1 MKKIIYLLFLFLFIF
16 MCYLIYELTDND
28 NLTCLVIGDSIA
40 DNIYLRENKK
50 INNYNNQFINKD
62 HRMIDLLHIIKYNEE
77 INYQNNTISIHQL
90 LKQSDIVIISIGMN
104 DIYAKLEDDPKNMY
118 TYLNEMVNNM
128 ELILDEISR
137 YKNAKIIVLGYY
149 NIFNKKNDLFIYINY
164 KIKRITE
171 KHDYIY
177 IDTNKNLNNNQKYL
191 LKNNQFY
198 LNDHGYQEINKLIVE
213 KLEKTWYNIKRIYY
227 YDLY

>member
-1 MKKIIYLLFLFLFIF
+1 MKEKIINKIESITGDVSFY
-16 MCYLIYELTDND
+16 YK
-28 NLTCLVIGDSIA
+28 NLVKGD
-40 DNIYLRENKK
+40 
-50 INNYNNQFINKD
+50 
-62 HRMIDLLHIIKYNEE
+62 IIKYNEE
-77 INYQNNTISIHQL
+77 INYQNKTISIHQL

-149 NIFNKKNDLFIYINY
+149 NIFDKKNDLFIYINY

-198 LNDHGYQEINKLIVE
+198 LNDHGYQEINELIVE
-213 KLEKTWYNIKRIYY
+213 KLEKT
-227 YDLY
+227 

>member
-1 MKKIIYLLFLFLFIF
+1 MKKIIYLLCLFLFIF

-77 INYQNNTISIHQL
+77 INYQNKTISIHQL

-149 NIFNKKNDLFIYINY
+149 NIFDKKNDLFIYINY

-198 LNDHGYQEINKLIVE
+198 LNDHGYQEINELIVE

>member
-1 MKKIIYLLFLFLFIF
+1 
-16 MCYLIYELTDND
+16 
-28 NLTCLVIGDSIA
+28 
-40 DNIYLRENKK
+40 
-50 INNYNNQFINKD
+50 
-62 HRMIDLLHIIKYNEE
+62 
-77 INYQNNTISIHQL
+77 
-90 LKQSDIVIISIGMN
+90 MN

-149 NIFNKKNDLFIYINY
+149 NIFEKKNDLFIYINY

-198 LNDHGYQEINKLIVE
+198 LNDHGYQEINELIVE
-213 KLEKTWYNIKRIYY
+213 KLEKT
-227 YDLY
+227 

>member
-77 INYQNNTISIHQL
+77 INYQNKTISIHQL

-149 NIFNKKNDLFIYINY
+149 NIFDKKNDLFIYINY

-198 LNDHGYQEINKLIVE
+198 LNDYGYQEINELIVE
-213 KLEKTWYNIKRIYY
+213 KLEKT
-227 YDLY
+227 

>member
-149 NIFNKKNDLFIYINY
+149 NIFDKKNDLFIYINY

-198 LNDHGYQEINKLIVE
+198 LNDHGYQKINELIVE

>member
-50 INNYNNQFINKD
+50 INNYNNQFISKD
-62 HRMIDLLHIIKYNEE
+62 YRMIDLLHIIKYNEE
-77 INYQNNTISIHQL
+77 INYQNKTISIHQL

-149 NIFNKKNDLFIYINY
+149 NIFDKKNDLFIYINY

-198 LNDHGYQEINKLIVE
+198 LNDHGYQEINELIVE

>member
-77 INYQNNTISIHQL
+77 INYQNKTISIHQL

-137 YKNAKIIVLGYY
+137 YKNTKIIVLGYY
-149 NIFNKKNDLFIYINY
+149 NIFDKKNDLFIYINY

-198 LNDHGYQEINKLIVE
+198 LNDHGYQEINELIVE

>member
-77 INYQNNTISIHQL
+77 INYQNKTISIHQL

-149 NIFNKKNDLFIYINY
+149 NIFEKKNDLFIYINY

-198 LNDHGYQEINKLIVE
+198 LNDHGYQEINELIVE

>member
-77 INYQNNTISIHQL
+77 INYQNKTISIHQL

-149 NIFNKKNDLFIYINY
+149 NIFDKKNDLFTYINY

-198 LNDHGYQEINKLIVE
+198 LNDHGYQEINELIVE
-213 KLEKTWYNIKRIYY
+213 KLEKT
-227 YDLY
+227 

>member
-1 MKKIIYLLFLFLFIF
+1 MFNLGLTIF
-16 MCYLIYELTDND
+16 RRCYN
-28 NLTCLVIGDSIA
+28 S
-40 DNIYLRENKK
+40 
-50 INNYNNQFINKD
+50 
-62 HRMIDLLHIIKYNEE
+62 
-77 INYQNNTISIHQL
+77 
-90 LKQSDIVIISIGMN
+90 
-104 DIYAKLEDDPKNMY
+104 
-118 TYLNEMVNNM
+118 
-128 ELILDEISR
+128 
-137 YKNAKIIVLGYY
+137 
-149 NIFNKKNDLFIYINY
+149 YINY

>member
-1 MKKIIYLLFLFLFIF
+1 MKKIIYLLFLFLSIF

-62 HRMIDLLHIIKYNEE
+62 YRMIDLLHIIKYNEE
-77 INYQNNTISIHQL
+77 INYQNKTISIHQL

-149 NIFNKKNDLFIYINY
+149 NIFDKKNDLFTYINY

-198 LNDHGYQEINKLIVE
+198 LNDHGYQEINELIVE
-213 KLEKTWYNIKRIYY
+213 KLEKT
-227 YDLY
+227 

>member
-1 MKKIIYLLFLFLFIF
+1 

-62 HRMIDLLHIIKYNEE
+62 YRMIDLLHIIKYNEE
-77 INYQNNTISIHQL
+77 INYQNKIISIHQL
-90 LKQSDIVIISIGMN
+90 LKQTDIVIISIGMN

-149 NIFNKKNDLFIYINY
+149 NIFDKKNDLFTYINY

-198 LNDHGYQEINKLIVE
+198 LNDHGYQEINELIVE
-213 KLEKTWYNIKRIYY
+213 KLEKT
-227 YDLY
+227 

>member
-77 INYQNNTISIHQL
+77 INYQNKTISIHQL

-149 NIFNKKNDLFIYINY
+149 NIFDKKNDLFIYINY

-198 LNDHGYQEINKLIVE
+198 LNDHGYQEINELIVE

>member
-62 HRMIDLLHIIKYNEE
+62 YRMIDLLHIIKYNEE
-77 INYQNNTISIHQL
+77 INYQNKTISIHQL

-149 NIFNKKNDLFIYINY
+149 NIFDKKNDLFTYINY

-198 LNDHGYQEINKLIVE
+198 LNDHGYQEINELIVE
-213 KLEKTWYNIKRIYY
+213 KLEKT
-227 YDLY
+227 

>member
-40 DNIYLRENKK
+40 DNIYLRENRK

-77 INYQNNTISIHQL
+77 INYQNKTISIHQL

-137 YKNAKIIVLGYY
+137 YKNTKIIVLGYY
-149 NIFNKKNDLFIYINY
+149 NIFDKKNDLFIYINY

-198 LNDHGYQEINKLIVE
+198 LNDHGYQEINELIVE

>member
-1 MKKIIYLLFLFLFIF
+1 

-62 HRMIDLLHIIKYNEE
+62 YRMIDLLHIIKYNEE
-77 INYQNNTISIHQL
+77 INYQNKTISIHQL

-149 NIFNKKNDLFIYINY
+149 NIFDKKNDLFTYINY

-198 LNDHGYQEINKLIVE
+198 LNDHGYQEINELIVE
-213 KLEKTWYNIKRIYY
+213 KLEKT
-227 YDLY
+227 

>member
-62 HRMIDLLHIIKYNEE
+62 YRMIDLLHIIKYNEE
-77 INYQNNTISIHQL
+77 INYQNKIISIHQL
-90 LKQSDIVIISIGMN
+90 LKQTDIVIISIGMN

-149 NIFNKKNDLFIYINY
+149 NIFDKKNDLFTYINY

-198 LNDHGYQEINKLIVE
+198 LNDHGYQEINELIVE
-213 KLEKTWYNIKRIYY
+213 KLEKT
-227 YDLY
+227 

>member
-1 MKKIIYLLFLFLFIF
+1 

-50 INNYNNQFINKD
+50 INNYNNQFISKD
-62 HRMIDLLHIIKYNEE
+62 YRMIDLLHIIKYNEE
-77 INYQNNTISIHQL
+77 INYQNKTISIHQL

-149 NIFNKKNDLFIYINY
+149 NIFDKKNDLFTYINY

-198 LNDHGYQEINKLIVE
+198 LNNHGYQEINELIVE
-213 KLEKTWYNIKRIYY
+213 KLEKT
-227 YDLY
+227 

>member
-28 NLTCLVIGDSIA
+28 NLNCLVIGDNIA
-40 DNIYLRENKK
+40 NNIYLRENKI
-50 INNYNNQFINKD
+50 INSYNNQFINKD
-62 HRMIDLLHIIKYNEE
+62 YRMIDLLHIIKYNEE
-77 INYQNNTISIHQL
+77 INIQEKTISIHQL
-90 LKQSDIVIISIGMN
+90 LKKSDIVIISIGMN
-104 DIYAKLEDDPKNMY
+104 DIYLKIEDDPKNIY

-137 YKNAKIIVLGYY
+137 YKDTKIIVLGYY
-149 NIFNKKNDLFIYINY
+149 NIYNKKNDLFTYINY
-164 KIKRITE
+164 KVKRITE

-177 IDTNKNLNNNQKYL
+177 IDTNKILYNNKNYL

-198 LNDHGYQEINKLIVE
+198 LNEHGYQEINKLIVE
-213 KLEKTWYNIKRIYY
+213 KIKKT
-227 YDLY
+227 

>member
-50 INNYNNQFINKD
+50 INNYNNQFISKD
-62 HRMIDLLHIIKYNEE
+62 YRMIDLLHIIKYNEE
-77 INYQNNTISIHQL
+77 INYQNKTISIHQL

-149 NIFNKKNDLFIYINY
+149 NIFDKKNDLFTYINY

-198 LNDHGYQEINKLIVE
+198 LNDHGYQEINELIVE

>member
-149 NIFNKKNDLFIYINY
+149 NIFEKKNDLFIYINY

-198 LNDHGYQEINKLIVE
+198 LNDHGYQEINELIVE

>member
-137 YKNAKIIVLGYY
+137 YKNTKIIVLGYY
-149 NIFNKKNDLFIYINY
+149 NIFDKKNDLFIYINY

-198 LNDHGYQEINKLIVE
+198 LNDHGYQKINELIVE

>member
-16 MCYLIYELTDND
+16 MWYIIYELTDND

-77 INYQNNTISIHQL
+77 INYQNKTISIHQL

-149 NIFNKKNDLFIYINY
+149 NIFDKKNDLFIYINY

>member
-149 NIFNKKNDLFIYINY
+149 NIFDKKNDLFIYINY

>member
-40 DNIYLRENKK
+40 DNIYLRENRK

-77 INYQNNTISIHQL
+77 INYQNKTISIHQL

-149 NIFNKKNDLFIYINY
+149 NIFDKKNDLFIYINY

-198 LNDHGYQEINKLIVE
+198 LNDHGYQEINELIVE

>member
-1 MKKIIYLLFLFLFIF
+1 
-16 MCYLIYELTDND
+16 MCYFIYELTDND

-62 HRMIDLLHIIKYNEE
+62 YRMIDLLHIIKYNEE
-77 INYQNNTISIHQL
+77 INYQNKTISIHQL

-149 NIFNKKNDLFIYINY
+149 NIFDKKNDLFTYINY

-198 LNDHGYQEINKLIVE
+198 LNDHGYQEINELIVE
-213 KLEKTWYNIKRIYY
+213 KLEKT
-227 YDLY
+227 

>member
-40 DNIYLRENKK
+40 DNIYLRENRK

-77 INYQNNTISIHQL
+77 INYHNKTISIHQL

-137 YKNAKIIVLGYY
+137 YKNTKIIVLGYY

-198 LNDHGYQEINKLIVE
+198 LNDHGYQEINELIVE

>member
-1 MKKIIYLLFLFLFIF
+1 

-50 INNYNNQFINKD
+50 INNYNNQFISKD
-62 HRMIDLLHIIKYNEE
+62 YRMIDLLHIIKYNEE
-77 INYQNNTISIHQL
+77 INYQNKTISIHQL

-149 NIFNKKNDLFIYINY
+149 NIFDKKNDLFTYINY

-198 LNDHGYQEINKLIVE
+198 LNDHGYQEINELIVE
-213 KLEKTWYNIKRIYY
+213 KLEKT
-227 YDLY
+227 

>member
-62 HRMIDLLHIIKYNEE
+62 NRMIDLLHIIKYNEE
-77 INYQNNTISIHQL
+77 INYQNKTISIHQL

-149 NIFNKKNDLFIYINY
+149 NIFDKKNDLFIYINY

-198 LNDHGYQEINKLIVE
+198 LNDHGYQEINELIVE

>member
-77 INYQNNTISIHQL
+77 INYQNKTISIHQL

-149 NIFNKKNDLFIYINY
+149 NIFDKKNDLFIYIN
-164 KIKRITE
+164 
-171 KHDYIY
+171 
-177 IDTNKNLNNNQKYL
+177 
-191 LKNNQFY
+191 
-198 LNDHGYQEINKLIVE
+198 
-213 KLEKTWYNIKRIYY
+213 
-227 YDLY
+227 

>member
-50 INNYNNQFINKD
+50 INNYNNQFISKD
-62 HRMIDLLHIIKYNEE
+62 YRMIDLLHIIKYNEE
-77 INYQNNTISIHQL
+77 INYQNKTISIHQL

-149 NIFNKKNDLFIYINY
+149 NIFDKKNDLFTYINY

-198 LNDHGYQEINKLIVE
+198 LNDHGYQEINELIVE
-213 KLEKTWYNIKRIYY
+213 KLEKT
-227 YDLY
+227 